1 MLCKTRRESNS
12 FLSSNRRR
20 KSTFYDMTFAFIESE
35 TNNISIMLLG
45 FIYFIG
51 DVMKY
56 PFTLTCIAALL
67 SGLSSAAIA
76 ADVPAGTVLAKQ
88 QDLVRHI
95 KDEPASLDPAK
106 AVGLPEI
113 QVIRD
118 LFEGLVNQDANGN
131 IIPGVATRWQTN
143 DQKIWTFTLRN
154 DAKWSDGTP
163 VTAQDFVYSWQR
175 LVDPATTSPFAWF
188 AALAGIANAQNII
201 DGKAKPDSLGVTA
214 VDAHTLR
221 VQLDKP
227 LPWFV
232 NLTANFSLYP
242 VNKTNVES
250 DKNWTRPGKLVGN
263 GAYVLADRVV
273 NEKLVA
279 TPNKHYWDNAKTV
292 IQKVTFVPINQES
305 AATKR
310 YLAGD
315 IDITESFPKNQ
326 YQKLLKELPGQVYT
340 PAQLGTYYYAFN
352 TQKGP
357 TADARVRLALSMTID
372 RRIIAEKVLGTG
384 EKPAWRLTPDVTAG
398 FTPQPSAMEQSSQA
412 ELNAQAKTLLQ
423 AAGYGPNRPLKLTL
437 LYNTS
442 ENHQKIAIAVASMW
456 KKNLGVDVKLQN
468 QEWKTYIDSRNTGNF
483 DVIRASWVGDYNEP
497 STFLSLLTSTNTG
510 NIARFNEP
518 AYDKVIRQA
527 AMENTATARN
537 ADYNEAEKI
546 LAEKAPIAPIYQY
559 TNGRLIKPWLKGYPI
574 TNPEDVAY
582 THTMYLIKH

>member
-1 MLCKTRRESNS
+1 
-12 FLSSNRRR
+12 
-20 KSTFYDMTFAFIESE
+20 
-35 TNNISIMLLG
+35 
-45 FIYFIG
+45 
-51 DVMKY
+51 MKY
-56 PFTLTCIAALL
+56 PFTLSCCALW
-67 SGLSSAAIA
+67 LSSLSSVALAAE
-76 ADVPAGTVLAKQ
+76 VPAGTALAAKQ
-88 QDLVRHI
+88 ELVRHI

-118 LFEGLVNQDANGN
+118 LFEGLVNQDEKGN
-131 IIPGVATRWQTN
+131 IVPGVATRWQSN
-143 DQKIWTFTLRN
+143 DHKIWTFTLRN
-154 DAKWSDGTP
+154 NAKWSDGTP
-163 VTAQDFVYSWQR
+163 VTAEDFVYSWQR
-175 LVDPATTSPFAWF
+175 LVDPKTTSPFAWF
-188 AALAGIANAQNII
+188 AALAGINNAQAII
-201 DGKAKPDSLGVTA
+201 DGKAKPETLGVTA

-221 VQLDKP
+221 IQLDKP

-242 VNKTNVES
+242 VQKANVES
-250 DKNWTRPGKLVGN
+250 DKNWTRPGKLIGN

-279 TPNKHYWDNAKTV
+279 TPNVHYWDNAKTV
-292 IQKVTFVPINQES
+292 INKVTFLPINQES
-305 AATKR
+305 SATKR

-315 IDITESFPKNQ
+315 IDITESFPKNL
-326 YQKLLKELPGQVYT
+326 YKKLLKDIPGQVYT

-384 EKPAWRLTPDVTAG
+384 EKPAWHFTPDVTAG
-398 FTPQPSAMEQSSQA
+398 FKAEPTQMEQSSQA

-423 AAGYGPNRPLKLTL
+423 AAGYGPNRPLNLTL

-497 STFLSLLTSTNTG
+497 STFLSLLTSNNTG
-510 NIARFNEP
+510 NISRFSNP
-518 AYDKVIRQA
+518 AYDKVVNQA
-527 AMENTATARN
+527 TLENTEKARN

-574 TNPEDVAY
+574 ENPEDVAY
-582 THTMYLIKH
+582 TRTMYIVKH

>member
-1 MLCKTRRESNS
+1 
-12 FLSSNRRR
+12 
-20 KSTFYDMTFAFIESE
+20 
-35 TNNISIMLLG
+35 
-45 FIYFIG
+45 
-51 DVMKY
+51 MKL
-56 PFTLTCIAALL
+56 PFTLTCCAVLL
-67 SGLSSAAIA
+67 SGLSSLAVA

-88 QDLVRHI
+88 QELVRHI

-175 LVDPATTSPFAWF
+175 LVDPKTTSPFAWF
-188 AALAGIANAQNII
+188 AALAGITNAQDII
-201 DGKAKPDSLGVTA
+201 DGKAKPETLGVTA

-242 VNKTNVES
+242 VNKTVVES

-263 GAYVLADRVV
+263 GAYVLADRIV

-279 TPNKHYWDNAKTV
+279 VPNKYYWDNAKTV
-292 IQKVTFVPINQES
+292 IQKVTFMPINQES

-310 YLAGD
+310 YQAGD
-315 IDITESFPKNQ
+315 IDITESFAKNQ
-326 YQKLLKELPGQVYT
+326 YQKLKKELPGQVFT

-357 TADARVRLALSMTID
+357 TADARVRLALSMSID

-384 EKPAWRLTPDVTAG
+384 EKPAWRFTPDVTAG
-398 FTPQPSAMEQSSQA
+398 FKPQPSALEESSQA
-412 ELNAQAKTLLQ
+412 ELNAQAKMLLQ

-437 LYNTS
+437 LYNTQ
-442 ENHQKIAIAVASMW
+442 EVHQKIAIAVASMW

-497 STFLSLLTSTNTG
+497 STFLSLLTSTNSG
-510 NIARFNEP
+510 NIARFNDP

-527 AMENTATARN
+527 SLENTAEARN
-537 ADYNEAEKI
+537 ADYNAAEKI

-559 TNGRLIKPWLKGYPI
+559 TNGRLINPWVKGYPI

-582 THTMYLIKH
+582 THTMYIVKH